1 MTGYHDV
8 QTLFSSETLSI
19 EEFRCSGQSAHIGEE
34 SALRHEIVLPRIGAY
49 IRKDA
54 TGTVVATVNQLL
66 LFHTNAPYEI
76 DHPVSGGDVS
86 TVFAISRRALLGL
99 IREFDPSVDDRPDQ
113 PFPKTYTMIDP
124 RCRLILSQLLLMT
137 ARSSYDPLEVEERCL
152 TTLAYSIQPI
162 FDHRRFRSQS
172 MRADTRSA
180 HHEIANQV
188 KVILSEGFSSKLQ
201 LSQLADA
208 IHASPYTLC
217 RIFKRETGLSIHQ
230 YLRRLRLLNG
240 LERLLE
246 RRKEPIAAIA
256 LDVGFANHSHFSTT
270 FMDAFDMTPVQ
281 FRRNAAP
288 RRLRE
293 MSKILKV

>member
-1 MTGYHDV
+1 M
-8 QTLFSSETLSI
+8 
-19 EEFRCSGQSAHIGEE
+19 
-34 SALRHEIVLPRIGAY
+34 GAY

-66 LFHTNAPYEI
+66 MFHTNAPYEI

-86 TVFAISRRALLGL
+86 TVFAISTRALLGL
-99 IREFDPSVDDRPDQ
+99 LREFDPSVDDRPDQ
-113 PFPKTYTMIDP
+113 PFPKTYTIIDP
-124 RCRLILSQLLLMT
+124 RCRLLLSQLLLMG
-137 ARSSYDPLEVEERCL
+137 ARSYDPLEIEEQCL
-152 TTLAYSIQPI
+152 TILAHSIQPI
-162 FDHRRFRSQS
+162 FGYLRVRSQS
-172 MRADTRSA
+172 MRADTRLA

-188 KVILSEGFSSKLQ
+188 KVIVSEGFSSKLQ

-208 IHASPYTLC
+208 IHASPYALC

-230 YLRRLRLLNG
+230 YLRRIRLLNG
-240 LERLLE
+240 LEQLIE
-246 RRKEPIAAIA
+246 RRKERIATIA
-256 LDVGFANHSHFSTT
+256 LDVGFANHSHFSTA
-270 FMDAFDMTPVQ
+270 FMDAFDMTPAQ